1 MRFCPKALNYVVN
14 ENGIKIWDNITGWAL
29 LISIPEDE
37 NGKKVWNRKQS
48 KVKKGNVLSEFNFYW
63 KQLRVHKSQPRNKL
77 F

>member
-29 LISIPEDE
+29 LISTSEDE
-37 NGKKVWNRKQS
+37 NGMKVWNRKQS
-48 KVKKGNVLSEFNFYW
+48 EK
-63 KQLRVHKSQPRNKL
+63 RVM